1 MMGKGHGIPSSKR
14 PAAAAELRRG
24 HFAVYVGPE
33 EKRFVVPVSYLK
45 QPSFQA
51 LLHQA
56 EEEFGMDQPAGGLRL
71 PCSELTFLSVVSQ
84 LGGS

>member
-1 MMGKGHGIPSSKR
+1 MGRISLMGKGHGSPSSKR

-24 HFAVYVGPE
+24 HFAVYVGTE
-33 EKRFVVPVSYLK
+33 EN
-45 QPSFQA
+45 PSFQA

-56 EEEFGMDQPAGGLRL
+56 EEVFGLDQPPGGLRL
-71 PCSELTFLSVVSQ
+71 PCSEPTFLSVVSQ